1 MSKILAVMI
10 AGLFASAA
18 FAQNPPGT
26 SSEQAPVLNSKSQ
39 DKAQNKVEARPQGMV
54 KAPGGDESKNSEINA
69 VQNSKGTEKAQS
81 KVEARPQGM
90 VKQPMGDESKNS
102 EINAVQNTKSTEA
115 GQAKIATRNA
125 KAAAKKQGTMAPA
138 PAAN

>member
-26 SSEQAPVLNSKSQ
+26 SSEQAPVLNTPQ
-39 DKAQNKVEARPQGMV
+39 QNKAQNKVEARPQGMV
-54 KAPGGDESKNSEINA
+54 KNPTGDEAKNPEVNA
-69 VQNSKGTEKAQS
+69 VQTNKSTTAAQN
-81 KVEARPQGM
+81 KVNAKPQGM
-90 VKQPMGDESKNS
+90 VKQPMADDSH
-102 EINAVQNTKSTEA
+102 NAEVNAIQDTKSADA
-115 GQAKIATRNA
+115 GQAKIAQRNA
-125 KAAAKKQGTMAPA
+125 KAAAKKHPTTA